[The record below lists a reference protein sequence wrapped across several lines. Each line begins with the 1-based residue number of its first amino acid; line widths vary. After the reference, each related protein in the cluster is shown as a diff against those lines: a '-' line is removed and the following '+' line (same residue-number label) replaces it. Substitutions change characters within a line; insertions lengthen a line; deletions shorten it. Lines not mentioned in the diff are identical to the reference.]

1 MNIVLFDNQY
11 KTKLLP
17 LTFLRAISEIRVG
30 ILTIREKWELLLS
43 QKVSIHTDLDL
54 QELYPLKI
62 EKDTLFIAGNCIPSQ
77 NLVQT
82 ILNLPFGTALLN
94 PDDELIAVRTD
105 SINFLDSLTPF
116 KAQTYSELYTSIS
129 EKHHI
134 FQYNALEI
142 VSDFHLLTKNKTS
155 APLSH
160 TNILLGDPTQLFIE
174 EGATVEASTIN
185 CKNGPVYIGK
195 DAEIM
200 EGALIRG
207 PFALLDHGVVKMGAK
222 IYEGT
227 TIGPFCK
234 VGGELSNVVM
244 FGYSNK
250 AHDGFLGNSVIGTWC
265 NIGAG
270 TSSSNLKNDYSNVK
284 QWDYATDTY
293 PKTGLQFCGL
303 IMGDHSKCGINVS
316 FNTGTVMGICSNV
329 YGSNFQAFHIQSFM
343 IGSPDQGYT
352 KNSIEKITAS
362 EIAMMKRRNIDIDE
376 TYLRI
381 IRRLYAKTN

>member
-11 KTKLLP
+11 KTNLLP
-17 LTFLRAISEIRVG
+17 LTFLRAISEIRIG
-30 ILTIREKWELLLS
+30 ILTIKEKWEFVLHT
-43 QKVSIHTDLDL
+43 KVSILTDPDL
-54 QELYPLKI
+54 QELYPINI
-62 EKDTLFIAGNCIPSQ
+62 ESDTLFIAANTLPSEK
-77 NLVQT
+77 LVET
-82 ILNLPFGTALLN
+82 ILNLSFNSALLN
-94 PDDELIAVRTD
+94 QNQELIAVRTD
-105 SINFLDSLTPF
+105 SVSFMDSLTSF
-116 KAQTYSELYTSIS
+116 KTQTYAESFTSIT

-134 FQYNALEI
+134 FQYNAQEI
-142 VSDFHLLTKNKTS
+142 VSDFHLVTKQRTS

-174 EGATVEASTIN
+174 EGVQIEAATIN

-207 PFALLDHGVVKMGAK
+207 PFALLDHAIVKMGAK
-222 IYEGT
+222 IYDGT
-227 TIGPFCK
+227 TVGPYCK

-250 AHDGFLGNSVIGTWC
+250 AHDGYLGNSVLGTWC

-270 TSSSNLKNDYSNVK
+270 TCSSNLKNDYSAVK
-284 QWDYATDTY
+284 QWNYATQSY

-303 IMGDHSKCGINVS
+303 IMGDHSKCGINVL
-316 FNTGTVMGICSNV
+316 FNTGTVIGICSSV
-329 YGSNFQAFHIQSFM
+329 YGSNFQNFHIQSFM

-381 IRRLYAKTN
+381 IRKLYAKTD

>member
-17 LTFLRAISEIRVG
+17 FTFLRAIADIRVG
-30 ILTIREKWELLLS
+30 ILTIKEKWELFLKQNLS
-43 QKVSIHTDLDL
+43 ILSDPEL
-54 QELYPLKI
+54 QDLYPL
-62 EKDTLFIAGNCIPSQ
+62 TLEEDNLYIAANIIPSL
-77 NLVQT
+77 NLVNA
-82 ILNLPFGTALLN
+82 ILNLPVDSALFGPN
-94 PDDELIAVRTD
+94 DDLIAVRTKSSDFKNHLNRFKTTLFSD
-105 SINFLDSLTPF
+105 S
-116 KAQTYSELYTSIS
+116 YTSIK
-129 EKHHI
+129 EKHEI
-134 FQYNALEI
+134 FLINANEI
-142 VSDFHLLTKNKTS
+142 VSDFKLITNQRNS
-155 APLSH
+155 APLVN
-160 TNILLGDPTQLFIE
+160 TNILIGDPSQLFIE
-174 EGATVEASTIN
+174 EGATLEASIIN

-195 DAEIM
+195 NAEIM
-200 EGALIRG
+200 EGSLIRG
-207 PFALLDHGVVKMGAK
+207 PFAILEHGVVKMGAK
-222 IYEGT
+222 IYDGT
-227 TIGPFCK
+227 TIGPYCK

-250 AHDGFLGNSVIGTWC
+250 AHDGYLGNSVIGTWC

-270 TSSSNLKNDYSNVK
+270 TSSSNLKNDYSFVK
-284 QWDYATDTY
+284 QWDYSTNNY

-329 YGSNFQAFHIQSFM
+329 YGSNFQPFHIQSFA
-343 IGSPDQGYT
+343 IGSPTQGYT

-381 IRRLYAKTN
+381 IRKLYAKTD